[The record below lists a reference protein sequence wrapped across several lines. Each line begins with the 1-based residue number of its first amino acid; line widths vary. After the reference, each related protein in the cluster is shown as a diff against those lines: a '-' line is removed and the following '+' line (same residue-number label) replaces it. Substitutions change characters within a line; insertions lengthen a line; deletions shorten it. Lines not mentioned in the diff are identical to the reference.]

1 MKNKR
6 NVIFAIGITVALISG
21 FWFGQIFLDQKEDTA
36 STPIRAIVP
45 ETPRKLAIPALQ
57 QGDGSSFDMASLQGK
72 WNLLFFGYTNCPDIC
87 PTTLNTVA
95 QAKQEAER
103 TGDQFPQ
110 VVFISVDPE
119 RDNVKV
125 LGEYVR
131 YFDKDFIGATGEEK
145 LLRAITV
152 QMNSMFMIQ
161 PSENENEY
169 QVGHS
174 LNLVL
179 INPSVELV
187 AVLRPPHS
195 VESILDALQHFQKK
209 VGSLQ

>member
-6 NVIFAIGITVALISG
+6 NIIFAAGITVATISG
-21 FWFGQIFLDQKEDTA
+21 FLLGQFVFDQQETA
-36 STPIRAIVP
+36 TSPIRAIVP

-57 QGDGSSFDMASLQGK
+57 QGDGSNLDMASLQGK
-72 WNLLFFGYTNCPDIC
+72 WSLLFFGYTNCPDVC

-95 QAKQEAER
+95 QAKKKLEQA
-103 TGDQFPQ
+103 DKPFPQ
-110 VVFISVDPE
+110 VIFISVDPE
-119 RDNVKV
+119 RDNVKL
-125 LGEYVR
+125 LGDYVR

-195 VESILDALQHFQKK
+195 VESILDALQHFQ
-209 VGSLQ
+209 

>member
-6 NVIFAIGITVALISG
+6 NIIFATGIAVATISG
-21 FWFGQIFLDQKEDTA
+21 FLLGQFVFDQQEA
-36 STPIRAIVP
+36 VSVPIRAIVP

-57 QGDGSSFDMASLQGK
+57 QGDGSNLDMASLQGK
-72 WNLLFFGYTNCPDIC
+72 WSLLFFGYTNCPDVC

-95 QAKQEAER
+95 QAKKKLEQ
-103 TGDQFPQ
+103 TDKQFPQ

-119 RDNVKV
+119 RDTVKV
-125 LGEYVR
+125 LGEYVS

-145 LLRAITV
+145 LLTAITV
-152 QMNSMFMIQ
+152 QMNSMFMVQ

-179 INPSVELV
+179 INPDVELV

-195 VESILDALQHFQKK
+195 VESILDALQHFQR
-209 VGSLQ
+209 

>member
-6 NVIFAIGITVALISG
+6 NLIFAIGITAALISG
-21 FWFGQIFLDQKEDTA
+21 VWFGQIFFNQQEPA
-36 STPIRAIVP
+36 SAPIRAIVP

-57 QGDGSSFDMASLQGK
+57 QGNGSSFDMASLQGK
-72 WNLLFFGYTNCPDIC
+72 WSLLFFGYTNCPDIC

-95 QAKQEAER
+95 QAKKKLKQA
-103 TGDQFPQ
+103 DKQFPQ

-125 LGEYVR
+125 LGDYVS

-145 LLRAITV
+145 RLRAITV
-152 QMNSMFMIQ
+152 QMNSMFMVQ

-174 LNLVL
+174 LNLIL
-179 INPSVELV
+179 INPDVELV

-195 VESILDALQHFQKK
+195 VETILEALKEVISWQ
-209 VGSLQ
+209 

>member
-6 NVIFAIGITVALISG
+6 NIIFAAGITVATISG
-21 FWFGQIFLDQKEDTA
+21 FLLGQFVFDQQETA
-36 STPIRAIVP
+36 TSPIRAIVP

-57 QGDGSSFDMASLQGK
+57 QGDGSNLDMASLQGK
-72 WNLLFFGYTNCPDIC
+72 WSLLFFGYTNCPDVC

-95 QAKQEAER
+95 QAKKKLEQA
-103 TGDQFPQ
+103 DKPFPQ
-110 VVFISVDPE
+110 VIFISVDPE
-119 RDNVKV
+119 RDNVKL
-125 LGEYVR
+125 LGDYVR

-179 INPSVELV
+179 INPDVGLV

-195 VESILDALQHFQKK
+195 VKSILEALQYFQ
-209 VGSLQ
+209 

>member
-6 NVIFAIGITVALISG
+6 NIIFAIGITVALISG
-21 FWFGQIFLDQKEDTA
+21 FWFGRIFFDQEDVA
-36 STPIRAIVP
+36 SAPIRAIVP
-45 ETPRKLAIPALQ
+45 ETPRTLAIPALQ

-72 WNLLFFGYTNCPDIC
+72 WSLMFFGYTNCPDVC

-95 QAKQEAER
+95 QAKKKLEQ
-103 TGDQFPQ
+103 TGLQFPQ

-195 VESILDALQHFQKK
+195 VESILNALQHFQKK

>member
-6 NVIFAIGITVALISG
+6 NVIFAIGITTALVSG
-21 FWFGQIFLDQKEDTA
+21 FWFGQIFFNQQEPA
-36 STPIRAIVP
+36 SAPIRAFVP

-57 QGDGSSFDMASLQGK
+57 QGNGSSFDMASLQGK
-72 WNLLFFGYTNCPDIC
+72 WSLLFFGYTNCPDIC

-95 QAKQEAER
+95 QAKKKLEQA
-103 TGDQFPQ
+103 DKQFPQ

-125 LGEYVR
+125 LGDYVS

-145 LLRAITV
+145 RLRAITV
-152 QMNSMFMIQ
+152 QMNSMFMVQ
-161 PSENENEY
+161 PSENVNEY

-174 LNLVL
+174 LNLIL
-179 INPSVELV
+179 INPDVELV

-195 VESILDALQHFQKK
+195 VETILEALKEVISWQ
-209 VGSLQ
+209 

>member
-21 FWFGQIFLDQKEDTA
+21 FWFGQIFFDQEEVV

-72 WNLLFFGYTNCPDIC
+72 WSLLFFGYTNCPDIC

-95 QAKQEAER
+95 QAKKKLEQ
-103 TGDQFPQ
+103 TGLQFPQ

-119 RDNVKV
+119 RDNVKL
-125 LGEYVR
+125 LGDYVS

-145 LLRAITV
+145 RLRAITV